1 MKAMPVAS
9 TIDFGLG
16 AVVELNSGGQ
26 SMTVRE
32 ISGSVIHCEWFKD
45 ATLKKASF
53 ERHSLRL
60 ATKSKT
66 HEGLLDELARLEEM
80 GQL

>member
-1 MKAMPVAS
+1 MPAAS
-9 TIDFGLG
+9 TIDLELG
-16 AVVELNSGGQ
+16 AVVELNSGGPP
-26 SMTVRE
+26 MTVRE

-60 ATKSKT
+60 AAKSKT
-66 HEGLLDELARLEEM
+66 HEERLNELARLEEM